1 MRSKFLI
8 LGTLPPPIGG
18 VTIHV
23 KRLLEFL
30 HKNSICYSFLTLRSP
45 LKIILLTVLKY
56 DVIHLHCSNVYFRCF
71 LSIFC
76 FLFQKKLI
84 ITFHGNIGRYNKF
97 KNFLD
102 CISIY
107 FISVPI
113 VLNNCSLKK
122 ALRVNKNA
130 RLISSFIPPQQ
141 NECLLESI
149 HVQIDQLRQK
159 YVLLCS
165 TNAFAF
171 SMDKDHNEIYGIIP
185 LIKLFKMRPKDCLIV
200 SDPSGQY
207 SQYVKNEQIDIS
219 SNVVFIPYPHSYYA
233 LLKEVDCMI
242 RNTTTDGDA
251 LSIKEALFVGKF
263 VCATDVVNRHSAVNT
278 YHTLNELNSL
288 LNNLKDYSRRIDD
301 LSGEKELLLLYKELY
316 LYETNNTRS

>member
-1 MRSKFLI
+1 
-8 LGTLPPPIGG
+8 PPIGG

-30 HKNSICYSFLTLRSP
+30 EKKSISYSFLNLKTSLR
-45 LKIILLTVLKY
+45 IILVSILKY

-71 LSIFC
+71 ISIYC
-76 FLFQKKLI
+76 FIFQKKLI

-102 CISIY
+102 YVSIY
-107 FISVPI
+107 FTYIPI
-113 VLNNCSLKK
+113 VLNSCSLKK
-122 ALRVNKNA
+122 ALRINKKA

-149 HVQIDQLRQK
+149 RVQIDQLRQK
-159 YVLLCS
+159 YILLCS

-171 SMDKDHNEIYGIIP
+171 STDKDHNEIYGIIP

-207 SQYVKNEQIDIS
+207 SQYVKNKQIDIS
-219 SNVVFIPYPHSYYA
+219 SNVVFISYPHSYYA

-316 LYETNNTRS
+316 LYETNYTRS

>member
-1 MRSKFLI
+1 MGGKFLI

-23 KRLLEFL
+23 QRLLEFL
-30 HKNSICYSFLTLRSP
+30 DKNSICYSFLN
-45 LKIILLTVLKY
+45 LKSSFRIILLTVCKY
-56 DVIHLHCSNVYFRCF
+56 NIVHLHCSNVYFRCF

-102 CISIY
+102 YISIY
-107 FISVPI
+107 LIYMPI
-113 VLNNCSLKK
+113 VLNEHSFEKSV
-122 ALRVNKNA
+122 RINK
-130 RLISSFIPPQQ
+130 RTKLISSFIPPQQ
-141 NECLLESI
+141 SEDLLESI
-149 HVQIDQLRQK
+149 RVQINRLRCE
-159 YVLLCS
+159 YATLCS

-171 SMDKDHNEIYGIIP
+171 ALDKDHNEIYGILA
-185 LIKLFKMRPKDCLIV
+185 LIELFKTRSQDCLII

-207 SQYVKNEQIDIS
+207 SLYVKNEQINVP
-219 SNVVFIPYPHSYYA
+219 SNVIFISYPHSYYA

-251 LSIKEALFVGKF
+251 LSIKEALFIGKF
-263 VCATDVVNRHSAVNT
+263 VCATDVVDRHSEVHT
-278 YHTLNELNSL
+278 YHTLKELNSL
-288 LNNLKDYSRRIDD
+288 LDSVKDYSKEIKD
-301 LSGEKELLLLYKELY
+301 LSGEKELLLLYKELS
-316 LYETNNTRS
+316 LYETNYTRS